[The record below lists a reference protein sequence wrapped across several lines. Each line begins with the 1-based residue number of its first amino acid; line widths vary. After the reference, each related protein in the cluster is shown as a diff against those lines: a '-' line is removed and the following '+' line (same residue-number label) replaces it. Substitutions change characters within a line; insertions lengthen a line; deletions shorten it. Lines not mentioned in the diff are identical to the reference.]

1 MNQHLRIEDNVL
13 VLDAAKEVER
23 IVATLR
29 QQVTSKGGTTDAA
42 VRAFEG
48 ANLRGIVAAAL
59 GAASDRGREM
69 AQAFGNAK
77 KS

>member
-1 MNQHLRIEDNVL
+1 
-13 VLDAAKEVER
+13 
-23 IVATLR
+23 
-29 QQVTSKGGTTDAA
+29 VTSKGGTTDAA

-59 GAASDRGREM
+59 AAASDRGREM
-69 AQAFGNAK
+69 AQAFGNAT